1 MCTLLLLPFP
11 FSQLRKS
18 VPCHQTELSC
28 GLPCNMNL
36 PCGRHRC
43 ILPCHKGPCLKEG
56 QTCTQP
62 CTTPRSLCGHNC
74 AGPCHDGPCPDTPCK
89 EMVCVIWGFHS
100 RDCEECCLLGCD
112 VVWLI
117 RTTWH
122 HIPKDGFLRY
132 VWCLTTD
139 ITSMKKVIKDENIF

>member
-1 MCTLLLLPFP
+1 MCMLLQLPFM

-43 ILPCHKGPCLKEG
+43 ILPCHKGSCLKEG

-62 CTTPRSLCGHNC
+62 CTTPRSICGHIC
-74 AGPCHDGPCPDTPCK
+74 ASPCHDGPCPDTLCK
-89 EMVCVIWGFHS
+89 EMVCMMLDHRNDQMSGKLLKMKTFFSSAHS
-100 RDCEECCLLGCD
+100 
-112 VVWLI
+112 VVEL
-117 RTTWH
+117 
-122 HIPKDGFLRY
+122 
-132 VWCLTTD
+132 
-139 ITSMKKVIKDENIF
+139 